1 MNAYAMF
8 CDTPGCREYIY
19 IPRDATSE
27 FVAFQTIQ
35 THASQQGWFIPPPP
49 SNPMSYCP
57 RHIPLRPVPPPP
69 QHL

>member
-1 MNAYAMF
+1 MYAYAMF

-35 THASQQGWFIPPPP
+35 THASQQGWVT

-57 RHIPLRPVPPPP
+57 RHIPYRPRPSTSE
-69 QHL
+69 